1 MFSTLEDFWYSFAML
16 FVVLDSVGNI
26 PLFYSITGKMSSEE
40 RAKAFTKS
48 VIVAS
53 ILLTVFAV
61 AGYHVFSWYGSSFTD
76 FKIAG
81 GILLLLIALG
91 ETLGRIEAEQLRSE
105 EIAVVPMATPLLA
118 GPGSIYTVIYLNSTY
133 GLLPTLV
140 SIALNTGIA
149 YAILLKSNL
158 ILEKAG
164 RNTLLA
170 LARILA
176 FLIAVFAVTM
186 IRSGIEEIVIS
197 LLRS

>member
-1 MFSTLEDFWYSFAML
+1 ML
-16 FVVLDSVGNI
+16 FIVLDSVGNI
-26 PLFYSITGKMSSEE
+26 PLFYSITEKMSSEE
-40 RAKAFTKS
+40 RAKAFTRS
-48 VIVAS
+48 IIVAS
-53 ILLTVFAV
+53 ILLTIFAI
-61 AGYHVFSWYGSSFTD
+61 AGYHIFSWYGSSFAD

-91 ETLGRIEAEQLRSE
+91 EILGRIEAEQLRSE

-133 GLLPTLV
+133 GLLPTLL
-140 SIALNTGIA
+140 SIAFNTGIA

-176 FLIAVFAVTM
+176 FLLAVFAVTM
-186 IRSGIEEIVIS
+186 IRSGVEEIVTN
-197 LLRS
+197 LLKS